1 METIPAKLTK
11 RIILE
16 ADGLIKE
23 GWYANRSE
31 MIRDALR
38 DLIRKMK
45 AQRLETA
52 IKEDVMWGLHGK
64 KD

>member
-1 METIPAKLTK
+1 MLTVPTKLTE
-11 RIILE
+11 RIVAE
-16 ADGLIKE
+16 CDELIKE
-23 GWYANRSE
+23 GWYANKSE

-64 KD
+64 D